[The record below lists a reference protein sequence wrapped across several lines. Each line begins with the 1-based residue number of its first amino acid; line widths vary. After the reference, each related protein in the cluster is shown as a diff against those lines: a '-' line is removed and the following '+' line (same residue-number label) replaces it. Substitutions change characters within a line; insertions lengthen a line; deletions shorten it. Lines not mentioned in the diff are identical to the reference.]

1 MECRKFEITLVSANS
16 LPDVRSF
23 RQMKVFAKVSIE
35 GELKTSKK
43 TPVDMVGKT
52 NPRWNFPIEYTI
64 NDSAVQKSGMNLSIK
79 LFCRRTFADR
89 YVGEVNIPIKSLFD
103 KGVKADKILSYGVD
117 GTSYGR
123 LNILYSFGEK
133 FLVSNDSDLDW
144 KSALEVGFLV
154 LLGGVVLLLEDDDDD
169 DAPALQSSSNVHIV
183 ELDGDDEDDFFYDAG
198 DMNSQHADDDSESK
212 SKNFGILFCFFLIYL
227 IVNYFICST
236 S

>member
-1 MECRKFEITLVSANS
+1 MECRKFEIILVSANS

-35 GELKTSKK
+35 GESKTSKK
-43 TPVDMVGKT
+43 TPVDMVGET
-52 NPRWNFPIEYTI
+52 NPRWNFPIDYTI
-64 NDSAVQKSGMNLSIK
+64 SNSAVQKSGMNLSIK

-103 KGVKADKILSYGVD
+103 KGFKADKILSYRVD
-117 GTSYGR
+117 GTSNGR

-154 LLGGVVLLLEDDDDD
+154 LLGGVVLLLEDDD
-169 DAPALQSSSNVHIV
+169 APALQSSSNVHIV
-183 ELDGDDEDDFFYDAG
+183 ELDGDDEDDILYDAG
-198 DMNSQHADDDSESK
+198 DMNSQHADDSESQN
-212 SKNFGILFCFFLIYL
+212 KNFGILFYFFLIYL